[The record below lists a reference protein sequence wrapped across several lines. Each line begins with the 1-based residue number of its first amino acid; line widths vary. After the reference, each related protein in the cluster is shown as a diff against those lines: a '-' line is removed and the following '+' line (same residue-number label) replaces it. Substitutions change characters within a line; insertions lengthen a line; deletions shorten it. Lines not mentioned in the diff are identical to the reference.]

1 MKRKELFILISIFI
15 IALCIRGALLYYSHD
30 DDYFSGIKS
39 GIDTLARN
47 LAQGNGFVVDTDKGF
62 VPFFH
67 SLPGYSFLLAI
78 TYKIF
83 GGPNDIFLQ
92 IIQIICSSLSV
103 FLIFGIAKKFFS
115 NNIALLSS
123 FLWALWLP
131 EACIS
136 VAVLHDAPTVLLTLL
151 AGYLFICAVLDKKQI
166 FFVYSAVIIGF
177 TSYIRSDP
185 ILLPVFFGLALWIY
199 KNDWKVALKKTFLML
214 SIVFIILLPWGIR
227 NYSVFNRF
235 VFTRTVLW
243 QSMWEGFGEFK
254 NPFGAV
260 LSDEITHNQVLET
273 HPNITYGSPE
283 YQDILKEKVIKALKS
298 DPVWYFSMLPKRF
311 FFMIFSP
318 RGSGFLSNI
327 LDKNFGRQEFLETH
341 QGLGNIDYAKWLLK
355 VSPQEFFMRIGLI
368 IFLQFLFVFATLL
381 GIWFSRKQWR
391 KNLLSLSPLLYFYL
405 SHLPIYWE
413 ARYLVPGEFPML
425 IFSAVSIA
433 TLYNIIKNKLK
444 PKLVSIT

>member
-1 MKRKELFILISIFI
+1 MTRKNLFILIFIFI
-15 IALCIRGALLYYSHD
+15 IALCIRGALLYYLHD

-39 GIDTLARN
+39 GLDELARN
-47 LAQGNGFVVDTDKGF
+47 LAQGNGFVIESGGKLM
-62 VPFFH
+62 PFTQQ
-67 SLPGYSFLLAI
+67 LPGYSFLLAI

-83 GGPNDIFLQ
+83 GQANDIFLQ
-92 IIQIICSSLSV
+92 IIQVIFSSLSV

-131 EACIS
+131 EARIS
-136 VAVLHDAPTVLLTLL
+136 VAALYGAPTVFLTLL
-151 AGYLFICAVLDKKQI
+151 ASYLFICAVLDKKQI
-166 FFVYSAVIIGF
+166 FFVYSAVIIGL

-199 KNDWKVALKKTFLML
+199 KNDWKIALKKTFLML
-214 SIVFIILLPWGIR
+214 SIVFIILLPWGTR
-227 NYSVFNRF
+227 NHLVFNRF

-243 QSMWEGFGEFK
+243 QGIWEGFGEFK

-260 LSDEITHNQVLET
+260 LSDG
-273 HPNITYGSPE
+273 ITYNQIAENYPGIDYASSE
-283 YQDILKEKVIKALKS
+283 YQDVLKGKVIKALKS
-298 DPVWYFSMLPKRF
+298 DPTWYLSMLPKRF

-327 LDKNFGRQEFLETH
+327 LDKEFRRQTFFENY
-341 QGLGNIDYAKWLLK
+341 QGLGSIDYAKWLLK
-355 VSPQEFFMRIGLI
+355 NSPRGFFQAI
-368 IFLQFLFVFATLL
+368 ILPSLLQCFFVFATLL

-391 KNLLSLSPLLYFYL
+391 KNLLLLSPLLYFYL

-425 IFSAVSIA
+425 IFSAVSIV

-444 PKLVSIT
+444 PKLVSVT

>member
-1 MKRKELFILISIFI
+1 MKRKELFILVSIFI
-15 IALCIRGALLYYSHD
+15 LAITVRGILLYYLHD

-39 GIDTLARN
+39 GLDELAYN
-47 LAQGNGFVVDTDKGF
+47 LAQGNGFVIESEGRLI
-62 VPFFH
+62 PFTQQ
-67 SLPGYSFLLAI
+67 LPGYSFLLAI

-83 GGPNDIFLQ
+83 GQANDIFLQ
-92 IIQIICSSLSV
+92 IIQVIFSSLSV

-123 FLWALWLP
+123 FLWAIWLP
-131 EACIS
+131 EARIS
-136 VAVLHDAPTVLLTLL
+136 VAALYGAPTVFLTLL
-151 AGYLFICAVLDKKQI
+151 ASYLFICAVLDKKQI

-260 LSDEITHNQVLET
+260 LSDEITHNQVLQDY
-273 HPNITYGSPE
+273 PGIDYASPE
-283 YQDILKEKVIKALKS
+283 YQDVLKEKVIKVLKS
-298 DPVWYFSMLPKRF
+298 DPAWYLSMLPKRL
-311 FFMIFSP
+311 FFMVFTP
-318 RGSGFLSNI
+318 RGNGFFSSV
-327 LDKNFGRQEFLETH
+327 LDKSFSRQKFLEANPK
-341 QGLGNIDYAKWLLK
+341 LGNIDYAKWLFK
-355 VSPQEFFMRIGLI
+355 NCPQEFFARILSVSL
-368 IFLQFLFVFATLL
+368 LQSLFIFATLL

-391 KNLLSLSPLLYFYL
+391 KNLLLLSPLLYFYL

-425 IFSAVSIA
+425 IFSAVTIT

-444 PKLVSIT
+444 SKLVSTA